1 MNSKTP
7 PVSTAL
13 LRAFREVSLAPAR
26 VQRPGR
32 YLVLV
37 GRKGLRCLSMMLQT
51 VETSPAGK

>member
-13 LRAFREVSLAPAR
+13 QRAFREVSLVPDR

-32 YLVLV
+32 NLVLV
-37 GRKGLRCLSMMLQT
+37 GRKRLRCLSMMLHT
-51 VETSPAGK
+51 AEISPAGN